1 MTRIACLLMT
11 NDLPAHAALLQ
22 VALAHSP
29 RGGGAGAGC
38 LYLDASGFQSLFGD
52 DGRLAERL
60 RAAAT
65 AAGLAIRVGVAASRL
80 GALAAARLGSG
91 VTVVEPG
98 GDAVSLATAPLA
110 LLTLSEPLATRL
122 SDRK

>member
-29 RGGGAGAGC
+29 RVEDAGTGC
-38 LYLDASGFQSLFGD
+38 LYLDASGLQSLFGD

-91 VTVVEPG
+91 VAVGEPG
-98 GDAVSLATAPLA
+98 GRPPSLAAGPPSPPTPSRPPASPAP
-110 LLTLSEPLATRL
+110 PLG
-122 SDRK
+122 

>member
-29 RGGGAGAGC
+29 RVEDAGAGC
-38 LYLDASGFQSLFGD
+38 LYLDASGLQSLFGD
-52 DGRLAERL
+52 DGQLAERL

-65 AAGLAIRVGVAASRL
+65 AAGLAIRLGVAANRL
-80 GALAAARLGSG
+80 RALAAARLGSG
-91 VTVVEPG
+91 GAG
-98 GDAVSLATAPLA
+98 GRA
-110 LLTLSEPLATRL
+110 RG
-122 SDRK
+122 

>member
-29 RGGGAGAGC
+29 RVEDAGAGC
-38 LYLDASGFQSLFGD
+38 LYLDASGLQSLFGD

-60 RAAAT
+60 RAAAA

-80 GALAAARLGSG
+80 RALAAPPLGSG
-91 VTVVEPG
+91 VAGGQPG
-98 GDAVSLATAPLA
+98 GGPPPPSPAPP
-110 LLTLSEPLATRL
+110 S
-122 SDRK
+122 